1 MPPTTEY
8 ILIVLG
14 VVLSAFFSG
23 SETGFYCMNR
33 IRLRF
38 RESLGSRTASILRHL
53 SSDPR
58 LTITTFVIGTNVGN
72 YVAAVFSTN
81 RLRMLGLERWADFYS
96 TLIMT
101 PVLLVLSE
109 VIPKTIY
116 QRRADTLMS
125 KSAWPVG
132 ISKVVFYPLSVAL
145 RWLSTLPTLLLSK
158 RESTEEEVFNA
169 QRFRFFLG
177 QGAAEGV
184 VTPYQKRMAE
194 NLMNLKSFNVTRAM
208 IPLDEVVTI
217 ESEATREKLMDVL
230 GKHRFSRIPVLSD
243 DGKSIE
249 GVINILDVVCA
260 RGEQSIS
267 ELARTPQH
275 LPAHGSVAET
285 LYGLQESGQQMG
297 VIIDRRGNTLGIV
310 TVKDLVEE
318 IVGELRAW

>member
-1 MPPTTEY
+1 MPVPVEY
-8 ILIVLG
+8 ILIFLG
-14 VVLSAFFSG
+14 IALSAFFSG

-38 RESLGSRTASILRHL
+38 RQSLGSRTARILRRL

-81 RLRMLGLERWADFYS
+81 RLRALGMERWADFYS
-96 TLIMT
+96 TLILT

-116 QRRADTLMS
+116 QRRADTLMN

-132 ISKVVFYPLSVAL
+132 VAKVLFYPLSVAL
-145 RWLSTLPTLLLSK
+145 RWLSSIPTLLMSQS
-158 RESTEEEVFNA
+158 ESAGRDVFSA

-208 IPLDEVVTI
+208 IPLSQVVTI
-217 ESEATREKLMDVL
+217 DSNATREKLMEVL
-230 GKHRFSRIPVLSD
+230 GEHRFSRIPVLSE
-243 DGKSIE
+243 DGKGIK

-260 RGEQSIS
+260 QEERSIL

-275 LPAHGSVAET
+275 LPAHGSVAEA

-297 VIIDRRGNTLGIV
+297 VVVDRRGNTLGIV